1 MCGRFKSNTL
11 VQLNQIKSIFNIK
24 NIKLSKE
31 EVDDLNK
38 EISPGM
44 KAPIITND
52 FIIETQ
58 SFGLLKWDN
67 KGLIFN
73 SRTETVSTNKFFKNG
88 FELNKCVIPAS
99 SYYEWQKQLNTKIK
113 YEFTKEDQLLF
124 LAGFYKL
131 ENNEKH
137 FSIITKR
144 ATKDISFIHDR
155 MPLLLNKE
163 EAYNWLSNINIQSIL
178 NKINQENELKFS
190 IDDSIIL

>member
-31 EVDDLNK
+31 EVNNLNK

-73 SRTETVSTNKFFKNG
+73 SRTETVSTNKFFKND

-113 YEFTKEDQLLF
+113 YQFTKEDQLLF
-124 LAGFYKL
+124 LAGFYKK

-137 FSIITKR
+137 FSIITKQ

-190 IDDSIIL
+190 IDDSK

>member
-44 KAPIITND
+44 KAPIITNK

-73 SRTETVSTNKFFKNG
+73 SRTETVSNSKFFKND
-88 FELNKCVIPAS
+88 FELNKCIIPAS
-99 SYYEWQKQLNTKIK
+99 SYYEWQKQLNSKIK

-124 LAGFYKL
+124 LAGFYKI
-131 ENNEKH
+131 ENNGKH
-137 FSIITKR
+137 FSIITKQ

-163 EAYNWLSNINIQSIL
+163 EAYNWLSNINIQAIL
-178 NKINQENELKFS
+178 NKINQENELNYS
-190 IDDSIIL
+190 IDDSK

>member
-11 VQLNQIKSIFNIK
+11 IQLNQIKSIFNIK

-31 EVDDLNK
+31 EVNNLNK

-44 KAPIITND
+44 KAPIITNE
-52 FIIETQ
+52 FNIETQ

-73 SRTETVSTNKFFKNG
+73 SRTETVSTNKFFKND

-124 LAGFYKL
+124 LAGFYKQ

-137 FSIITKR
+137 FSIITKQ

-190 IDDSIIL
+190 IDDSK

>member
-31 EVDDLNK
+31 EVEDLNK

-73 SRTETVSTNKFFKNG
+73 SRTETVSTNKFFKND

-113 YEFTKEDQLLF
+113 YQFTKEDQLLF
-124 LAGFYKL
+124 LAGFYKQ

-137 FSIITKR
+137 FSIITKQ

-190 IDDSIIL
+190 IDDSK

>member
-31 EVDDLNK
+31 EVNNLNK

-44 KAPIITND
+44 KAPIITNE
-52 FIIETQ
+52 FVIETQ

-73 SRTETVSTNKFFKNG
+73 SRTETVSNNKFFKSD

-113 YEFTKEDQLLF
+113 YQFTKEDQLLF
-124 LAGFYKL
+124 LAGFYKQ

-137 FSIITKR
+137 FSIITKQ

-178 NKINQENELKFS
+178 NKINLENELKFS
-190 IDDSIIL
+190 IDDSK

>member
-31 EVDDLNK
+31 EVEDLNK

-44 KAPIITND
+44 KAPIITNE
-52 FIIETQ
+52 FNIETQ

-73 SRTETVSTNKFFKNG
+73 SRTETVSNNKFFKND

-113 YEFTKEDQLLF
+113 YQFTKEDQLLF
-124 LAGFYKL
+124 LAGFYKQ

-137 FSIITKR
+137 FSIITKQ

-190 IDDSIIL
+190 IDDSKL

>member
-44 KAPIITND
+44 KVPIITND

-73 SRTETVSTNKFFKNG
+73 SRTETVSTNKFFKND

-124 LAGFYKL
+124 LAGFYKK

-190 IDDSIIL
+190 IDVSK

>member
-24 NIKLSKE
+24 IIKLSKE
-31 EVDDLNK
+31 EVEDLNK

-44 KAPIITND
+44 KAPIITNE
-52 FIIETQ
+52 FVIETQ

-73 SRTETVSTNKFFKNG
+73 SRTETVSNNKFFKND

-113 YEFTKEDQLLF
+113 YKFTKEDQLLF
-124 LAGFYKL
+124 LAGFYKQ

-137 FSIITKR
+137 FSIITKQ

-178 NKINQENELKFS
+178 NKINQENELIFS
-190 IDDSIIL
+190 IDDSK

>member
-44 KAPIITND
+44 KAPIITNE

-73 SRTETVSTNKFFKNG
+73 SRTETVSNNKFFKND
-88 FELNKCVIPAS
+88 FELNKCIIPVS

-178 NKINQENELKFS
+178 NKINQENELNYS
-190 IDDSIIL
+190 IDDSK

>member
-31 EVDDLNK
+31 EVEDLNK

-44 KAPIITND
+44 KAPIITNE
-52 FIIETQ
+52 FVIETQ

-73 SRTETVSTNKFFKNG
+73 SRTETVSNNKFFKND

-113 YEFTKEDQLLF
+113 YKFTKEDQLLF
-124 LAGFYKL
+124 LAGFYKQ

-137 FSIITKR
+137 FSIITKQ

-178 NKINQENELKFS
+178 NKIVSDFNYKK
-190 IDDSIIL
+190 

>member
-31 EVDDLNK
+31 ELNNLNK

-44 KAPIITND
+44 KAPIITNE
-52 FIIETQ
+52 FNIETQ

-73 SRTETVSTNKFFKNG
+73 SRTETVSTNKFFKND

-113 YEFTKEDQLLF
+113 YEFTKENQLLF
-124 LAGFYKL
+124 LAGFYKF
-131 ENNEKH
+131 ENAEKH
-137 FSIITKR
+137 FSIITKQ

-178 NKINQENELKFS
+178 NKINQENELKFF
-190 IDDSIIL
+190 IDDSK